1 MDMFQVY
8 QPFDIRIVKGVR
20 CYVFDDKGTRY
31 LDLYGGHAV
40 IQIGHSHPYYN
51 QKMIEQLHRL
61 AFYSNSVINEE
72 QHKFIKKLE
81 TQCGY
86 PDYSVF
92 LVNSGAEAVENALKL
107 ASFHTGRKR
116 VLAFRKAFH
125 GRTSLAVQ
133 ASDFPAFRAPIN
145 QSDNVTFVP
154 LNDREAVQEELAKEE
169 YAAVIFE
176 GIQGLGGINVPD
188 DGFLRW
194 LREECT
200 RRGTVLV
207 ADEIQSGYGRSGRF
221 FAHQYAHIKADIVAV
236 AKGIANGFPM
246 AAILVHPM
254 FKAVKGQLG
263 TTFGGNH
270 LACAA
275 ASAVLDVMQDEHL
288 VENAEKVGT
297 YLIHAL
303 KTMPGIREVRGRGL
317 MIGLEFDFPVK
328 QLRESLLYD
337 YHIFTGISGTNVI
350 RLLPPL
356 TLTTEQ
362 ADDFISAL
370 KKAMEQIKT
379 SIQQ

>member
-1 MDMFQVY
+1 M
-8 QPFDIRIVKGVR
+8 
-20 CYVFDDKGTRY
+20 
-31 LDLYGGHAV
+31 
-40 IQIGHSHPYYN
+40 
-51 QKMIEQLHRL
+51 
-61 AFYSNSVINEE
+61 
-72 QHKFIKKLE
+72 
-81 TQCGY
+81 
-86 PDYSVF
+86 
-92 LVNSGAEAVENALKL
+92 
-107 ASFHTGRKR
+107 
-116 VLAFRKAFH
+116 
-125 GRTSLAVQ
+125 
-133 ASDFPAFRAPIN
+133 
-145 QSDNVTFVP
+145 TFVP
-154 LNDREAVQEELAKEE
+154 LNDREAVLEELAKEE

-188 DGFLRW
+188 DGFLCW

-200 RRGTVLV
+200 CRGTILV

-221 FAHQYAHIKADIVAV
+221 FAHQYANIKADIIAV

-303 KTMPGIREVRGRGL
+303 KAMPGIKEVRGRGL

-356 TLTTEQ
+356 TLSTEQ
-362 ADDFISAL
+362 ADDFIGVL